1 MLNVAATAAT
11 AQRVMTPTARKN
23 DRRGR
28 SSRAVEAMTGEGSS
42 GGAGRSRSGGLG
54 ALVATGSLAP
64 ESSAGGAGVASSA
77 PGEIGEIGEIGG
89 NAGASIANERAA
101 AVSAGSGP
109 LDGTSASLARDA
121 AAAMAFSSSNGRAR
135 RVIEASLGGVGSTP
149 SKPVSR
155 FPAFS
160 DARMSSGSSAI
171 TVRALCT
178 SPAGGGAVLKLMSP
192 SNDASSLSF
201 F

>member
-11 AQRVMTPTARKN
+11 AQRVMTPTARRN

-28 SSRAVEAMTGEGSS
+28 SSRAVEATTGEGSS
-42 GGAGRSRSGGLG
+42 GGAGRSRSGGLA
-54 ALVATGSLAP
+54 ALVALVALV
-64 ESSAGGAGVASSA
+64 SAGGAGVASSA
-77 PGEIGEIGEIGG
+77 PGETGETGEIGVVGG
-89 NAGASIANERAA
+89 NAGASIANDRAA

-121 AAAMAFSSSNGRAR
+121 AAAMTFSSSKGRAR
-135 RVIEASLGGVGSTP
+135 RVIEASLGGVGSAPT
-149 SKPVSR
+149 KRGMR